1 MLKPLKEKKKSPPDS
16 VFSLIFFKMAK
27 LLIPTFTSEVRRKAP
42 TVNIMLMCQSLNIHK
57 SLELPHSTNA
67 QQSITKKS
75 TKEEEKEAEMH
86 QDATKPQDR
95 LLVGH
100 ESELLSV

>member
-1 MLKPLKEKKKSPPDS
+1 
-16 VFSLIFFKMAK
+16 
-27 LLIPTFTSEVRRKAP
+27 
-42 TVNIMLMCQSLNIHK
+42 MCQSLNIHN

-95 LLVGH
+95 LLVVSLNFSQ
-100 ESELLSV
+100 SEQMPHAF